1 MINNSRDV
9 AGRRELIYTGFGIS
23 PVILIAAKFNFG
35 DQVASILNYGLI
47 NLKDDMNIFVLS
59 TGRCGSTSFIMACRH
74 ITNFT
79 CAHESRT
86 WMLGDNRFDYPKNHI
101 EADNRLSWLLGR
113 LDKIY
118 GDNAIYIHLKRNEND
133 TARSLVKRYSR
144 GIMRAYRGGGILLK
158 LPRESDPMAVALD
171 YCHTVNSNIELFLG
185 NKTKTMVI
193 NLEDI
198 NRDFPAFYKFIGAE
212 GDISAA
218 LAEFNNHYNT
228 RKMPPISEK
237 KKIVPRIILKVKRL
251 IIKLPRYFKDA

>member
-1 MINNSRDV
+1 
-9 AGRRELIYTGFGIS
+9 
-23 PVILIAAKFNFG
+23 
-35 DQVASILNYGLI
+35 
-47 NLKDDMNIFVLS
+47 MNIFVLN

-86 WMLGDNRFDYPKNHI
+86 GKLEDDRFAYPENHI

-118 GDNAIYIHLKRNEND
+118 GDHAIYIHLKRNEND

-144 GIMRAYRGGGILLK
+144 GIMRAYRKGGILLK

-171 YCHTVNSNIELFLG
+171 YCHTVDSNIELFLRD
-185 NKTKTMVI
+185 KTKTMVI
-193 NLEDI
+193 NIEDI
-198 NRDFPAFYKFIGAE
+198 SRDFTAFWKLIGAE
-212 GDISAA
+212 GDIHAA

-228 RKMPPISEK
+228 RKAPQ
-237 KKIVPRIILKVKRL
+237 
-251 IIKLPRYFKDA
+251 